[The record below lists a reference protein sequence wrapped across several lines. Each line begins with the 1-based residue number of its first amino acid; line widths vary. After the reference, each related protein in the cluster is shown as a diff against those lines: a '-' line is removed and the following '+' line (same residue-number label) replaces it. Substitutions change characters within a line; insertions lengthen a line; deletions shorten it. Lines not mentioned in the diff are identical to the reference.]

1 MMTLSDE
8 EANSKNNTKKEFKV
22 PDERKDLLC
31 AWYFDG
37 KSIQYSDK
45 IKPTED
51 DWIDYIKSDFPAK
64 GSFIMYKWRLKPE
77 PPVKRCR
84 LALVELNGKKN
95 PLLVNDYD
103 SAKVL
108 ETQMCDEK
116 FIRWLTDWI
125 IWMND

>member
-8 EANSKNNTKKEFKV
+8 EANSKNTFIKEFKV
-22 PDERKDLLC
+22 PDELKDLLC

-37 KSIQYSDK
+37 KSIQYSGK
-45 IKPTED
+45 IKPNED

-64 GSFIMYKWRLKPE
+64 DTFIMYKWRLKPE
-77 PPVKRCR
+77 PLVKRCR
-84 LALVELNGKKN
+84 LALVKSNGIIK
-95 PLLVNDYD
+95 PLLVVDYNYSLD
-103 SAKVL
+103 LMNLKF
-108 ETQMCDEK
+108 DEK